1 MDIRLAL
8 RSLRHHPGFAVSAIA
23 TAALGIGASTAM
35 FSVAYGVSLRPLP
48 FAEPKRLIRIY
59 EANLA
64 EGQLQ
69 HDVSIAAFHEW
80 RQQASTLESAALFSK
95 GGTRFLTG
103 DDPRPVTMMRV
114 SPAFF
119 DVLGI
124 RPILG
129 PGFKPER
136 EYTRYTA
143 DDEAVVSFAAWKRLF
158 GGRPDVIGRSF
169 EVSGVGDNDSYR
181 IVGVMPESF
190 VFDQPVDMWQPTKIV
205 EEPVGRLL
213 RLWRYDR
220 VVARLRP
227 GATIDQARAELQ
239 AISARLATEFPAS
252 NRGWT
257 ATVESLHDSIIGAF
271 GRAAWLLLAAVAV
284 VLLVTCLNVA
294 GLLIARA
301 VARRRETA
309 VRAALGATNAQL
321 GRLLLAEA
329 SLLAGSAAFFGVL
342 LASLGVSSLKAAAPP
357 GIPRLDA
364 IALDLPTLAV
374 AAACTL
380 IALGVFT
387 FAPMVRR
394 REIVEGL
401 RPGSTGA
408 PHGAGRQS
416 ARTVL
421 TVAQCAGAATLV
433 ILAVMLTRSF
443 VKLTSLDL
451 GWDAAGVLSLS
462 VQPPLRSNRPW
473 FQIVEWSD
481 RLTAR
486 LEATPD
492 IESAALTSQ
501 IPLSPDIY
509 PAMLGRGGNESTGDD
524 ARWSGVRHHVSDKY
538 FRLMGIRLVAGR
550 TFGPEDRFSE
560 DQLIRRTSDQRGVVV
575 VSEAAA
581 RALWPGQSAIGQM
594 LWFPDVNVRWR
605 EVVGV
610 VEDIQFHA
618 VGDPPALHVFV
629 PWSQFPTQRPRLLV
643 KHAAANGSIAEIV
656 REVVGRVEP
665 GTQIDRVIAL
675 DALFARA
682 TAEPRLTSRIVAAF
696 GALALLLA
704 AVGIYG
710 TLSYLVG
717 ARTREIGIRLA
728 LGASQRVVLS
738 DVLSRGVIPAIAG
751 GVIGLAMAVALART
765 FRALF
770 FDLQPVDAGSFA
782 AGGTLLVIVA
792 IAAALGPALRAS
804 RVDPARALRE
814 DV

>member
-1 MDIRLAL
+1 MNIRLAF
-8 RSLRHHPGFAVSAIA
+8 RSLRRHPGFAISAIA

-35 FSVAYGVSLRPLP
+35 FSVAYGVSIRPLP
-48 FAEPKRLIRIY
+48 YAEPGRLIRIY

-64 EGQLQ
+64 EGHLE
-69 HDVSIAAFHEW
+69 HDVSIATFHEW
-80 RQQASTLESAALFSK
+80 RKGAQTLESAALFSK

-103 DDPRPVTMMRV
+103 DDPRPVTMMSV

-119 DVLGI
+119 DVLGV
-124 RPILG
+124 RPIRG
-129 PGFKPER
+129 QGFRPER

-143 DDEAVVSFAAWKRLF
+143 DDEAVLSFAAWKRLF
-158 GGRPDVIGRSF
+158 GGRPDVVGRTF
-169 EVSGVGDNDSYR
+169 EVSGVGDNDTYR

-213 RLWRYDR
+213 RMWRYDR

-227 GATIDQARAELQ
+227 AATIDQVRAELE
-239 AISARLATEFPAS
+239 AISARLATEFQAS

-284 VLLVTCLNVA
+284 VLFVTCLNVG

-321 GRLLLAEA
+321 CRLLLAEGF
-329 SLLAGSAAFFGVL
+329 LLAGAGAFFGVL
-342 LASLGVSSLKAAAPP
+342 FAWLGVSSLKAAAPP

-374 AAACTL
+374 AGACTL
-380 IALGVFT
+380 IAVGVFT

-394 REIVEGL
+394 REIVDGL
-401 RPGSTGA
+401 RTGSTAASQGVD
-408 PHGAGRQS
+408 RQA

-443 VKLTSLDL
+443 IKLTSVDL
-451 GWDAAGVLSLS
+451 GWDPAGVLSLS
-462 VQPPLRSNRPW
+462 AQPPLRSNRPW
-473 FQIVEWSD
+473 YQYVEWSD

-486 LEATPD
+486 FAGTPG
-492 IESAALTSQ
+492 IEDAAITSQ
-501 IPLSPDIY
+501 VPLSPDIY
-509 PAMLGRGGNESTGDD
+509 PATLARGGDESTGDS
-524 ARWSGVRHHVSDKY
+524 ARWSGVRHHVSDGY

-550 TFGPEDRFSE
+550 TFGQGDRFSE
-560 DQLIRRTSDQRGVVV
+560 EQLIRRTPAQRGVVV
-575 VSEAAA
+575 VGEAAA
-581 RALWPGQSAIGQM
+581 RALWPGRSAIGQM

-618 VGDPPALHVFV
+618 VGESPALHVFV
-629 PWSQFPTQRPRLLV
+629 PWTQFPTGRPRLLV
-643 KHAAANGSIAEIV
+643 KHAGAGGSIAQIV
-656 REVVGRVEP
+656 REVAGRVEP
-665 GTQIDRVIAL
+665 GTQIDRVVSL
-675 DALFARA
+675 DALVSRA
-682 TAEPRLTSRIVAAF
+682 TAQPRFTSRIVAAF

-717 ARTREIGIRLA
+717 ARTREIGIRFA
-728 LGASQRVVLS
+728 LGASQYAVLS
-738 DVLSRGVIPAIAG
+738 DVLSRGVIPPIAG

-770 FDLQPVDAGSFA
+770 FDLQPIDAGSFA
-782 AGGTLLVIVA
+782 AGGALLVIVA

-804 RVDPARALRE
+804 HVDPARALRE